1 MYNHP
6 PESGVKHKTKMKR
19 YITYDACA
27 GEFNSHD
34 TIEEA
39 REHLKG
45 CFFDIDDRVYHPD
58 TADCQ
63 IFELK
68 EVVKVEVID
77 KKSNYEYEYED
88 DIPEG
93 EDGEAWP
100 YSSECDEIW
109 DVKFEEVTK

>member
-1 MYNHP
+1 
-6 PESGVKHKTKMKR
+6 MKR
-19 YITYDACA
+19 YLTYNACT

-39 REHLKG
+39 REHLEG
-45 CFFDIDDRVYHPD
+45 CFFDSYDGVYHPD
-58 TADCQ
+58 TADCR

-68 EVVKVEVID
+68 EVVKVEVTD
-77 KKSNYEYEYED
+77 KKSNYEYENED

-100 YSSECDEIW
+100 YGSEYDEIW
-109 DVKFEEVTK
+109 DVSFVDVENPNK

>member
-1 MYNHP
+1 
-6 PESGVKHKTKMKR
+6 MKR
-19 YITYDACA
+19 YLTYDACQ
-27 GEFNSHD
+27 GEFEDHD

-39 REHLKG
+39 REHLKE
-45 CFFDIDDRVYHPD
+45 CFFDSYDRVYHPD
-58 TADCQ
+58 TSDCQ

-68 EVVKVEVID
+68 EVVKVEVTD

-100 YSSECDEIW
+100 YDSDVDEIW
-109 DVKFEEVTK
+109 NVRFEELTIKEDEK